1 MASAISICSNALM
14 MLGESPINSFAD
26 ANNTNGLD
34 RARLCAN
41 FWPTVRDFVLRSH
54 TWNCATKRV
63 VLSPESE
70 EPAYGYSSQFALP
83 GDWLRNIEINNAA
96 AEVVDHIVEDNKILM
111 DGDTLRLRYVYRNED
126 PASWDPLLVN
136 AAELA
141 MSARLAYPITAST
154 SKEELQEAKFEKALR
169 YARGVDGQDE
179 SPGTLGNF
187 AVLEAR
193 YR

>member
-26 ANNTNGLD
+26 ANTTNGLD

-96 AEVVDHIVEDNKILM
+96 AEVVDHVIEDGKLLM
-111 DGDTLRLRYVYRNED
+111 DGDTLRIRYVYRNED

-136 AAELA
+136 AAEFA

-154 SKEELQEAKFEKALR
+154 TVQQYQTNLFADALKM
-169 YARGVDGQDE
+169 ARAIDGQDE
-179 SPGTLGNF
+179 SPGQLGNF